1 VVKNAVVIG
10 ARSSEAEVGGRSRQK
25 NVERGLPVKKNK
37 KSPQHAV
44 IREVKEGGNPLK
56 LKCRNSKIQA
66 GKSSA
71 ALGEQRNK
79 GAVRRCNLSA
89 KTEF

>member
-1 VVKNAVVIG
+1 MLSAICL
-10 ARSSEAEVGGRSRQK
+10 SR
-25 NVERGLPVKKNK
+25 NK
-37 KSPQHAV
+37 KLPQHA
-44 IREVKEGGNPLK
+44 IREVKEGGKMNPLK